1 MLEPEIGRQIK
12 VMDALRTIYPK
23 MTLEMASVFL
33 CVCYHERV
41 PLTQI
46 AKQLSLTTLIVHR
59 QIAALSKA
67 FYKLDRYDEG
77 FGLVETSEDPQ
88 NRVRKIAYLT
98 PKGIEVKEQLT
109 KILREGRDKKQVQ
122 S

>member
-1 MLEPEIGRQIK
+1 MFESEIGCQLK
-12 VMDALRTIYPK
+12 VLDKLRTIYPK

-33 CVCYHERV
+33 CVCYHEQV

-59 QIAALSKA
+59 QIAALNKA

-77 FGLVETSEDPQ
+77 FGLVETQKDPE

-98 PKGIEVKEQLT
+98 PKGTELKCKLVSILQEQ
-109 KILREGRDKKQVQ
+109 E
-122 S
+122 